1 MTLLLA
7 ALTAAAAAD
16 AQPAAEDC
24 PSTAAQVAAA
34 LADTFAAANRRD
46 TPGYQ
51 TARDRTFT
59 RLACLTEVLSPE
71 VAADVHVVLAVDA
84 VGPGDTETLSGAL
97 RAYAL
102 LRPNAPLANRL
113 KMSSKMRAADDAV
126 QRAEPGPTAPLP
138 SGGRFWLDGREAT
151 SWPTD
156 RTAVLQAQALDESA
170 RLWTTT
176 LRVGGPLPAVP
187 AWALPRAESEAA
199 KNKRAGWWWAATGAS
214 AAAAGG
220 LWWGALQE
228 RAAFRAYEEQ
238 VAQSG
243 PLPERQRQEV
253 DATAARANQ
262 LGRVAQI
269 FSGVTAGLT
278 TVALVVTF

>member
-7 ALTAAAAAD
+7 ALTAVAAAQSPAD
-16 AQPAAEDC
+16 DC
-24 PSTAAQVAAA
+24 PSTAAAVESA
-34 LADTFAAANRRD
+34 LADAFAAANSRD

-51 TARDRTFT
+51 TARDQTFT
-59 RLACLTEVLSPE
+59 RLACLTEVLPPA

-97 RAYAL
+97 RAYAR
-102 LRPNAPLANRL
+102 LRPDAPLADRL
-113 KMSSKMRAADDAV
+113 KMSSKMRTAAEAA
-126 QRAEPGPTAPLP
+126 QQAEPGPTAPLP
-138 SGGRFWLDGREAT
+138 DGGRFWLDGSEA
-151 SWPTD
+151 SAWPTD
-156 RTAVLQAQALDESA
+156 RTAVLQAEALDDSA

-187 AWALPRAESEAA
+187 AWALPLPKSEA
-199 KNKRAGWWWAATGAS
+199 KKKKRAGWWWAATGAS
-214 AAAAGG
+214 AAATGG

-228 RAAFRAYEEQ
+228 RAAFRAYEER

-243 PLPERQRQEV
+243 PLPESQRQEV

-262 LGRVAQI
+262 LGRTAQVL
-269 FSGVTAGLT
+269 SGVTAGLT